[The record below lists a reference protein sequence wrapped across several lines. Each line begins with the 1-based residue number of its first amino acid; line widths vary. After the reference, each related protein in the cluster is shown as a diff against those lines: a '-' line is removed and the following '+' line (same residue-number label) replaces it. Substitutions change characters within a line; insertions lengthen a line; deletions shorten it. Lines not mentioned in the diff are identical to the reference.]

1 MSGNITLT
9 DTLSINNKKLSIDL
23 NGHTITAA
31 NNQRAFNISNDGTL
45 EIKDSVGKGII
56 QGNGTVTG
64 HGGAIYMEG
73 SGSAL
78 TISGGTI
85 QGFTAST
92 SGGGV
97 YMSDGTFNMTG
108 GAIENCT
115 APEGA
120 GVKMYPDSGNTCTFT
135 MSDSAEIK
143 NCSNDG
149 VSIAWSGTSKFI
161 MSGGTIDNNK
171 GYGLWTSARS
181 NTEILL
187 SGGTI
192 TNSERYDMVIHT
204 GVQLHVNNATVSGKI
219 QNRGTITGTE
229 NAEFTG
235 TVVNESVGKIVSGKF
250 ERIEDASATGVCN
263 EVEYEAYVKLIG
275 HRWPDESTLKA
286 IQDKAHG
293 NAQLKFLSY
302 VTPNDMENTLTIP
315 EGVTVTV
322 DLTGKQVAGENAEKK
337 IINHG
342 NLTLIDS
349 GTGSTLS
356 IPIENNGT
364 LNANG
369 GTVTGEVT
377 NKGTITTTGE
387 KATQFSGG
395 VTNESDGKIENGT
408 FSGEV
413 TNNGAIND
421 GTFSGKV
428 KNNGTIGNGN
438 FIGAVTNEKTGV
450 ISGGKFDESKLTNNG
465 GTLPPKP
472 GDNKPDDTNKD
483 NDKKEDTEPVAPVVK
498 RYDLTVKNAEVT
510 VKDAD
515 GKAVEF
521 TKAEDG
527 TLTAKVPENA
537 EVTVKYTAPTD
548 AIVFDLWSINSD
560 AKLDVNV
567 KENPLTFKMPAQAV
581 TIEAMTQDATIESE
595 GPGVLGTA
603 AMIGVAGAG
612 TAVLGYTGYMIGTEL
627 YLNTVLPAGAAIPQN
642 TTELAK
648 LLDSPADD
656 ISPLTGRELVARKV
670 KALSIMAGSYGE
682 KQRAEFNVVNDIPAM
697 RKLFAEWD
705 TPIVQNPFE
714 LGKQVMYPGAAI
726 ENDFGWAKLHPVVEG
741 YKNYHKMPYDRAS
754 WDLLSVVYLLHPEY
768 FTESEPGTV
777 AVDDKGFTNFT
788 PGPDGRHRWLT
799 ATPEQLTRLRDC
811 IVRTTT
817 RAPKH
822 TEL

>member
-1 MSGNITLT
+1 MGGTSSGTATPVSDLTGLTAAATKGGNVQLSGNITLT
-9 DTLSINNKKLSIDL
+9 DTLSINHKKLSIDL

-235 TVVNESVGKIVSGKF
+235 TVVNESAGKIESGKF
-250 ERIEDASATGVCN
+250 KRIEDASTAGVRN
-263 EVEYEAYVKLIG
+263 AVEYEAYVKLIG
-275 HRWPDESTLKA
+275 YSWPDESTLKA

-302 VTPNDMENTLTIP
+302 VTPNGIPPYGMDNTLTIP

-356 IPIENNGT
+356 IPIE
-364 LNANG
+364 
-369 GTVTGEVT
+369 
-377 NKGTITTTGE
+377 
-387 KATQFSGG
+387 
-395 VTNESDGKIENGT
+395 
-408 FSGEV
+408 
-413 TNNGAIND
+413 
-421 GTFSGKV
+421 
-428 KNNGTIGNGN
+428 NNGTIGNGN

-567 KENPLTFKMPAQAV
+567 KENPLTFKMPAHAV

-648 LLDSPADD
+648 LLWTEAGKPAPAAVMAEDATDEQKALTWAVESQLISADKPADA
-656 ISPLTGRELVARKV
+656 SVGRWEVIRGWNRV
-670 KALSIMAGSYGE
+670 KEM
-682 KQRAEFNVVNDIPAM
+682 K
-697 RKLFAEWD
+697 
-705 TPIVQNPFE
+705 
-714 LGKQVMYPGAAI
+714 
-726 ENDFGWAKLHPVVEG
+726 
-741 YKNYHKMPYDRAS
+741 
-754 WDLLSVVYLLHPEY
+754 
-768 FTESEPGTV
+768 
-777 AVDDKGFTNFT
+777 
-788 PGPDGRHRWLT
+788 
-799 ATPEQLTRLRDC
+799 
-811 IVRTTT
+811 
-817 RAPKH
+817 
-822 TEL
+822 

>member
-1 MSGNITLT
+1 MSGDITLT
-9 DTLSINNKKLSIDL
+9 GTLSINNKELSIDL

-31 NNQRAFNISNDGTL
+31 NNQRAFNISNGGTL

-421 GTFSGKV
+421 GTFSGEV
-428 KNNGTIGNGN
+428 TNNGAIENGTFSGNVTNNGTIGNGN
-438 FIGAVTNEKTGV
+438 FTGAVTNEQTGV

-472 GDNKPDDTNKD
+472 GDNKPGDNKPGDNKPDDTNKD
-483 NDKKEDTEPVAPVVK
+483 NDKKEDT
-498 RYDLTVKNAEVT
+498 YDLTVKNAEVT

-548 AIVFDLWSINSD
+548 AIVFDLWSIISD

-567 KENPLTFKMPAQAV
+567 KENPLTFKMPPQAV
-581 TIEAMTQDATIESE
+581 TIEVMTQDATIESE

-648 LLDSPADD
+648 LLWTEAGKPAPAAVMAEDATDEQKALTWAVESQLISADKPADA
-656 ISPLTGRELVARKV
+656 SVGRWEVIRGWNRV
-670 KALSIMAGSYGE
+670 KEM
-682 KQRAEFNVVNDIPAM
+682 K
-697 RKLFAEWD
+697 
-705 TPIVQNPFE
+705 
-714 LGKQVMYPGAAI
+714 
-726 ENDFGWAKLHPVVEG
+726 
-741 YKNYHKMPYDRAS
+741 
-754 WDLLSVVYLLHPEY
+754 
-768 FTESEPGTV
+768 
-777 AVDDKGFTNFT
+777 
-788 PGPDGRHRWLT
+788 
-799 ATPEQLTRLRDC
+799 
-811 IVRTTT
+811 
-817 RAPKH
+817 
-822 TEL
+822 

>member
-1 MSGNITLT
+1 MSGNIALT
-9 DTLSINNKKLSIDL
+9 DTLSINNKILSIDL

-31 NNQRAFNISNDGTL
+31 NNQRAFNINGGKL
-45 EIKDSVGKGII
+45 EIKDSVGNGII

-64 HGGAIYMEG
+64 SGGAIYMEG

-135 MSDSAEIK
+135 MSGSAEIK

-171 GYGLWTSARS
+171 GYGLWTSSRS

-192 TNSERYDMVIHT
+192 ANNEDYDMVIHRKVT
-204 GVQLHVNNATVSGKI
+204 LQVNSATVSGKI
-219 QNRGTITGTE
+219 RNFGTITGE
-229 NAEFTG
+229 GSAEFTG
-235 TVVNESVGKIVSGKF
+235 TVVNESAGEIKSGKF
-250 ERIEDASATGVCN
+250 KRIEDASPAGVRN
-263 EVEYEAYVKLIG
+263 EVEYEAYVKLIDYS
-275 HRWPDESTLKA
+275 WPDESTLRA

-302 VTPNDMENTLTIP
+302 VTPYGIPPYAMDNTLTIP

-337 IINHG
+337 IINYG

-349 GTGSTLS
+349 GTGGTLN
-356 IPIENNGT
+356 IPIENDGT

-395 VTNESDGKIENGT
+395 VTNESNGKIENGT

-438 FIGAVTNEKTGV
+438 FTGAVTNEQTGV

-527 TLTAKVPENA
+527 TLTAKVSENA

-627 YLNTVLPAGAAIPQN
+627 YLNNVLPAGAAIPQN

-648 LLDSPADD
+648 LLWTEAGKPAPAAVMAEDATDEQKALTWAVESQLISADKPADA
-656 ISPLTGRELVARKV
+656 SVGRWEVIRGWNRV
-670 KALSIMAGSYGE
+670 KEM
-682 KQRAEFNVVNDIPAM
+682 K
-697 RKLFAEWD
+697 
-705 TPIVQNPFE
+705 
-714 LGKQVMYPGAAI
+714 
-726 ENDFGWAKLHPVVEG
+726 
-741 YKNYHKMPYDRAS
+741 
-754 WDLLSVVYLLHPEY
+754 
-768 FTESEPGTV
+768 
-777 AVDDKGFTNFT
+777 
-788 PGPDGRHRWLT
+788 
-799 ATPEQLTRLRDC
+799 
-811 IVRTTT
+811 
-817 RAPKH
+817 
-822 TEL
+822 

>member
-1 MSGNITLT
+1 MKKRLISMALAVSMAVSIMPAPALATVGGGGTTPGDDAITLSDATGGTSSGTAISVSDLTGLTAAAANGGNVQLRGNITLT

-31 NNQRAFNISNDGTL
+31 NNQRAFNINGGTL
-45 EIKDSVGKGII
+45 EIKDSVGNGII

-64 HGGAIYMEG
+64 SGGAIHMEG

-149 VSIAWSGTSKFI
+149 VSIAWSGTSRFI

-171 GYGLWTSARS
+171 GYGLWTSSGS

-187 SGGTI
+187 NGGTI
-192 TNSERYDMVIHT
+192 TNSERYDMVIHK
-204 GVQLHVNNATVSGKI
+204 GVQLHVDNATVSGKI
-219 QNRGTITGTE
+219 QNRGTITGTG

-235 TVVNESVGKIVSGKF
+235 TVVNESNGRIESGKF
-250 ERIEDASATGVCN
+250 KRIEDASAVGVCN
-263 EVEYEAYVKLIG
+263 AVEYEAYVKLIG
-275 HRWPDESTLKA
+275 YSWPDESTLKA

-302 VTPNDMENTLTIP
+302 VTPNGIPPYGMENTLTIP

-322 DLTGKQVAGENAEKK
+322 DLTGKQVAGVNTEKK

-349 GTGSTLS
+349 GTGGTLN

-428 KNNGTIGNGN
+428 TNNGTIGNGN
-438 FIGAVTNEKTGV
+438 FTGAVTNEQTGV

-483 NDKKEDTEPVAPVVK
+483 NDKKEDT
-498 RYDLTVKNAEVT
+498 YDLTVKNAEVT
-510 VKDAD
+510 VKNAD

-567 KENPLTFKMPAQAV
+567 KENPLTFTMPDKAV

-603 AMIGVAGAG
+603 AMIGVAGVG

-648 LLDSPADD
+648 LLWTEAGKPAPAAVMAEDATDEQKALTWAVESQLISADKPADA
-656 ISPLTGRELVARKV
+656 SVGRWEVIRGWNRV
-670 KALSIMAGSYGE
+670 KEM
-682 KQRAEFNVVNDIPAM
+682 K
-697 RKLFAEWD
+697 
-705 TPIVQNPFE
+705 
-714 LGKQVMYPGAAI
+714 
-726 ENDFGWAKLHPVVEG
+726 
-741 YKNYHKMPYDRAS
+741 
-754 WDLLSVVYLLHPEY
+754 
-768 FTESEPGTV
+768 
-777 AVDDKGFTNFT
+777 
-788 PGPDGRHRWLT
+788 
-799 ATPEQLTRLRDC
+799 
-811 IVRTTT
+811 
-817 RAPKH
+817 
-822 TEL
+822 

>member
-1 MSGNITLT
+1 MRGDITLT
-9 DTLSINNKKLSIDL
+9 GTLSINSKNLSIDL
-23 NGHTITAA
+23 DGHTITAA
-31 NNQRAFNISNDGTL
+31 NNQRAFNISNGGTL

-64 HGGAIYMEG
+64 RGGAIYMEG

-85 QGFTAST
+85 QGFTVSAHGGGVYMRDGIFNMTGGAIENCTAST

-97 YMSDGTFNMTG
+97 YMNDGTFNMTG
-108 GAIENCT
+108 GTIENCT

-149 VSIAWSGTSKFI
+149 VSIAWSGTSRFT

-171 GYGLWTSARS
+171 GYGLWTSSGS
-181 NTEILL
+181 NTEITL

-192 TNSERYDMVIHT
+192 TNSEDYDMVIHRKVT
-204 GVQLHVNNATVSGKI
+204 LQVNSATVSGKI
-219 QNRGTITGTE
+219 RNYGTITGE
-229 NAEFTG
+229 GSAEFTG
-235 TVVNESVGKIVSGKF
+235 TVVNESKGTIKSGKF
-250 ERIEDASATGVCN
+250 KRIEDASPAGVCN

-275 HRWPDESTLKA
+275 HSWPDESTLRA

-315 EGVTVTV
+315 EDVTVTV
-322 DLTGKQVAGENAEKK
+322 DLTGKQVAGEDAEKK

-421 GTFSGKV
+421 GTFSGNV
-428 KNNGTIGNGN
+428 TNNGTIGNGN
-438 FIGAVTNEKTGV
+438 FTGAVTNEQTGV

-483 NDKKEDTEPVAPVVK
+483 NDKKEDT
-498 RYDLTVKNAEVT
+498 YDLTVKNAEVT

-527 TLTAKVPENA
+527 TLTAKVPKNA

-567 KENPLTFKMPAQAV
+567 KENPLTFTMPDKAV
-581 TIEAMTQDATIESE
+581 TIEAMTRDATIEDD
-595 GPGVLGTA
+595 GPDILGTA
-603 AMIGVAGAG
+603 AMIGVGVAG

-648 LLDSPADD
+648 LLWTEAGKPAPAAVMAEDATDEQKALTWAVESQLISADKPADA
-656 ISPLTGRELVARKV
+656 SVGRWEVIRGWNRV
-670 KALSIMAGSYGE
+670 KEM
-682 KQRAEFNVVNDIPAM
+682 K
-697 RKLFAEWD
+697 
-705 TPIVQNPFE
+705 
-714 LGKQVMYPGAAI
+714 
-726 ENDFGWAKLHPVVEG
+726 
-741 YKNYHKMPYDRAS
+741 
-754 WDLLSVVYLLHPEY
+754 
-768 FTESEPGTV
+768 
-777 AVDDKGFTNFT
+777 
-788 PGPDGRHRWLT
+788 
-799 ATPEQLTRLRDC
+799 
-811 IVRTTT
+811 
-817 RAPKH
+817 
-822 TEL
+822 

>member
-31 NNQRAFNISNDGTL
+31 NNQRAFNINGGTL
-45 EIKDSVGKGII
+45 EIKDSVGNGII

-97 YMSDGTFNMTG
+97 YMSGGTFNMTG

-115 APEGA
+115 ASEGA

-171 GYGLWTSARS
+171 GYGLWTSAYS

-192 TNSERYDMVIHT
+192 TNSERYDMVILQ

-219 QNRGTITGTE
+219 QNRGTIIGTG

-235 TVVNESVGKIVSGKF
+235 TVVNERVGEIKSGKF
-250 ERIEDASATGVCN
+250 KRIEDASPAGVRN

-275 HRWPDESTLKA
+275 YSWPDESTLKA

-302 VTPNDMENTLTIP
+302 VTPNGIPNGMENTLTIP

-337 IINHG
+337 IINYG

-349 GTGSTLS
+349 GTGGTLN

-428 KNNGTIGNGN
+428 TNNGTIGNGN
-438 FIGAVTNEKTGV
+438 FTGAVTNEKTGV

-472 GDNKPDDTNKD
+472 GDNKPGDNKPDDTNKD
-483 NDKKEDTEPVAPVVK
+483 NDKKEDT
-498 RYDLTVKNAEVT
+498 YDLTVKNAEVT

-648 LLDSPADD
+648 LLWTEAGKPAPAAVMAEDATDEQKALTWAVESQLISADKPADA
-656 ISPLTGRELVARKV
+656 SVGRWEVIRGWNRV
-670 KALSIMAGSYGE
+670 KEM
-682 KQRAEFNVVNDIPAM
+682 K
-697 RKLFAEWD
+697 
-705 TPIVQNPFE
+705 
-714 LGKQVMYPGAAI
+714 
-726 ENDFGWAKLHPVVEG
+726 
-741 YKNYHKMPYDRAS
+741 
-754 WDLLSVVYLLHPEY
+754 
-768 FTESEPGTV
+768 
-777 AVDDKGFTNFT
+777 
-788 PGPDGRHRWLT
+788 
-799 ATPEQLTRLRDC
+799 
-811 IVRTTT
+811 
-817 RAPKH
+817 
-822 TEL
+822 

>member
-1 MSGNITLT
+1 MNGDITLT

-31 NNQRAFNISNDGTL
+31 SNQRAFNISNGGTL
-45 EIKDSVGKGII
+45 EIKDSVGNGII

-64 HGGAIYMEG
+64 SGGAIYMEG

-85 QGFTAST
+85 QGFTVSAHGGGVYMSGGT
-92 SGGGV
+92 FTMTGGKIYNCSSSGTNLSGGGV
-97 YMSDGTFNMTG
+97 YMAEGTFDMSG
-108 GAIENCT
+108 GSIENCT
-115 APEGA
+115 AHEGA
-120 GVKMYPDSGNTCTFT
+120 GVEMYPDSGNTCTFT
-135 MSDSAEIK
+135 MSGSAEIK
-143 NCSNDG
+143 NCSNNG

-171 GYGLWTSARS
+171 GYGLWTSAGS
-181 NTEILL
+181 NTEITL

-192 TNSERYDMVIHT
+192 TNSESYDMVIHK
-204 GVQLHVNNATVSGKI
+204 GVQLRVNDATVSGKI
-219 QNRGTITGTE
+219 QNRGTIIGTG

-235 TVVNESVGKIVSGKF
+235 TVVNESAGKIESGKF
-250 ERIEDASATGVCN
+250 KRIEDASPAGVCN

-275 HRWPDESTLKA
+275 YSWPDESTLKA

-302 VTPNDMENTLTIP
+302 VTPNGIPPYGMDNTLTIP

-337 IINHG
+337 IINYG

-349 GTGSTLS
+349 GTGGTLN

-395 VTNESDGKIENGT
+395 VTNESNGKIENGT

-438 FIGAVTNEKTGV
+438 FTGAVTNEQTGV

-472 GDNKPDDTNKD
+472 GDNKPGDNKPGDNKPGDNKPDDTNKD
-483 NDKKEDTEPVAPVVK
+483 NDKKEDT
-498 RYDLTVKNAEVT
+498 YDLTVKNAEVT

-648 LLDSPADD
+648 LLWTEAGKPAPAAVMAEDATDEQKALTWAVESQLISADKPADA
-656 ISPLTGRELVARKV
+656 SVGRWEVIRGWNRV
-670 KALSIMAGSYGE
+670 KEM
-682 KQRAEFNVVNDIPAM
+682 K
-697 RKLFAEWD
+697 
-705 TPIVQNPFE
+705 
-714 LGKQVMYPGAAI
+714 
-726 ENDFGWAKLHPVVEG
+726 
-741 YKNYHKMPYDRAS
+741 
-754 WDLLSVVYLLHPEY
+754 
-768 FTESEPGTV
+768 
-777 AVDDKGFTNFT
+777 
-788 PGPDGRHRWLT
+788 
-799 ATPEQLTRLRDC
+799 
-811 IVRTTT
+811 
-817 RAPKH
+817 
-822 TEL
+822 

>member
-31 NNQRAFNISNDGTL
+31 NNQRAFNISNGGTL

-413 TNNGAIND
+413 TNNGAIEN
-421 GTFSGKV
+421 GTFSGNV
-428 KNNGTIGNGN
+428 TNNGTIGYGN
-438 FIGAVTNEKTGV
+438 FTGAVTNEQTGV

-483 NDKKEDTEPVAPVVK
+483 NDKKEDT
-498 RYDLTVKNAEVT
+498 YDLTVKNAEVT

-548 AIVFDLWSINSD
+548 AIVFDLWSIISD

-567 KENPLTFKMPAQAV
+567 KENPLTFKMPPQAV
-581 TIEAMTQDATIESE
+581 TIEVMTQDATIESE

-648 LLDSPADD
+648 LLWTEAGKPAPAAVMAEDATDEQKALTWAVESQLISADKPADA
-656 ISPLTGRELVARKV
+656 SVGRWEVIRGWNRV
-670 KALSIMAGSYGE
+670 KEM
-682 KQRAEFNVVNDIPAM
+682 K
-697 RKLFAEWD
+697 
-705 TPIVQNPFE
+705 
-714 LGKQVMYPGAAI
+714 
-726 ENDFGWAKLHPVVEG
+726 
-741 YKNYHKMPYDRAS
+741 
-754 WDLLSVVYLLHPEY
+754 
-768 FTESEPGTV
+768 
-777 AVDDKGFTNFT
+777 
-788 PGPDGRHRWLT
+788 
-799 ATPEQLTRLRDC
+799 
-811 IVRTTT
+811 
-817 RAPKH
+817 
-822 TEL
+822 

>member
-9 DTLSINNKKLSIDL
+9 GTLSINNKKLSIDL

-31 NNQRAFNISNDGTL
+31 NNQRAFNISNGGTL

-64 HGGAIYMEG
+64 RGGAIYMEG

-78 TISGGTI
+78 TISGGTV
-85 QGFTAST
+85 QGFTVSAH
-92 SGGGV
+92 GGGV
-97 YMSDGTFNMTG
+97 YMRDGIFNMTG

-171 GYGLWTSARS
+171 GYGLWTSAGS
-181 NTEILL
+181 NTEITL

-192 TNSERYDMVIHT
+192 TNSESYDMVIHRKVT
-204 GVQLHVNNATVSGKI
+204 LQVNSATVSGKI
-219 QNRGTITGTE
+219 RNFGTITGE
-229 NAEFTG
+229 GSAEFTG
-235 TVVNESVGKIVSGKF
+235 TVVNESAGKIESGKF
-250 ERIEDASATGVCN
+250 KRIEDASTAGVGN
-263 EVEYEAYVKLIG
+263 AVEYEAYVKLIG
-275 HRWPDESTLKA
+275 HSWPDKSTLRA

-293 NAQLKFLSY
+293 NAQLKFSSQ
-302 VTPNDMENTLTIP
+302 VTPDDMENTLTIP
-315 EGVTVTV
+315 EDVTVTV

-349 GTGSTLS
+349 GTGSTLN

-408 FSGEV
+408 FSGNV
-413 TNNGAIND
+413 T
-421 GTFSGKV
+421 
-428 KNNGTIGNGN
+428 NNGTIGNGN
-438 FIGAVTNEKTGV
+438 FTGAVINEKTGV

-465 GTLPPKP
+465 GTLPQKP

-483 NDKKEDTEPVAPVVK
+483 NDKKEDT
-498 RYDLTVKNAEVT
+498 YDLTVKNAEVT

-648 LLDSPADD
+648 LLWTEAGKPAPAAVMAEDATDEQKALTWAVESQLISADKPADA
-656 ISPLTGRELVARKV
+656 SVGRWEVIRGWNRV
-670 KALSIMAGSYGE
+670 KEM
-682 KQRAEFNVVNDIPAM
+682 K
-697 RKLFAEWD
+697 
-705 TPIVQNPFE
+705 
-714 LGKQVMYPGAAI
+714 
-726 ENDFGWAKLHPVVEG
+726 
-741 YKNYHKMPYDRAS
+741 
-754 WDLLSVVYLLHPEY
+754 
-768 FTESEPGTV
+768 
-777 AVDDKGFTNFT
+777 
-788 PGPDGRHRWLT
+788 
-799 ATPEQLTRLRDC
+799 
-811 IVRTTT
+811 
-817 RAPKH
+817 
-822 TEL
+822 

>member
-1 MSGNITLT
+1 M
-9 DTLSINNKKLSIDL
+9 
-23 NGHTITAA
+23 
-31 NNQRAFNISNDGTL
+31 
-45 EIKDSVGKGII
+45 IK
-56 QGNGTVTG
+56 
-64 HGGAIYMEG
+64 
-73 SGSAL
+73 
-78 TISGGTI
+78 
-85 QGFTAST
+85 
-92 SGGGV
+92 
-97 YMSDGTFNMTG
+97 
-108 GAIENCT
+108 
-115 APEGA
+115 
-120 GVKMYPDSGNTCTFT
+120 
-135 MSDSAEIK
+135 
-143 NCSNDG
+143 
-149 VSIAWSGTSKFI
+149 
-161 MSGGTIDNNK
+161 
-171 GYGLWTSARS
+171 
-181 NTEILL
+181 
-187 SGGTI
+187 
-192 TNSERYDMVIHT
+192 
-204 GVQLHVNNATVSGKI
+204 
-219 QNRGTITGTE
+219 
-229 NAEFTG
+229 
-235 TVVNESVGKIVSGKF
+235 SGKF
-250 ERIEDASATGVCN
+250 KRIEDASTAGVCN

-275 HRWPDESTLKA
+275 YSWPDESTLKA

-302 VTPNDMENTLTIP
+302 VTPYGIPPYAMDNTLTIP

-337 IINHG
+337 IINYG

-349 GTGSTLS
+349 GTGGTLN
-356 IPIENNGT
+356 IPIENDGT

-428 KNNGTIGNGN
+428 TTNGTIGNGN
-438 FIGAVTNEKTGV
+438 FTGAVTNEKAGV

-537 EVTVKYTAPTD
+537 EVTVKYTAPSD
-548 AIVFDLWSINSD
+548 AFVFDLWSFISD

-567 KENPLTFKMPAQAV
+567 KENPLTFKMPPQAV
-581 TIEAMTQDATIESE
+581 TIEVMTQDATIESE

-642 TTELAK
+642 TTELAN
-648 LLDSPADD
+648 LLWTEAGKPAPAAVMAEDATDEQKALTWAVESQLISADKPADA
-656 ISPLTGRELVARKV
+656 SVGRWEVIRGWNRV
-670 KALSIMAGSYGE
+670 KEM
-682 KQRAEFNVVNDIPAM
+682 K
-697 RKLFAEWD
+697 
-705 TPIVQNPFE
+705 
-714 LGKQVMYPGAAI
+714 
-726 ENDFGWAKLHPVVEG
+726 
-741 YKNYHKMPYDRAS
+741 
-754 WDLLSVVYLLHPEY
+754 
-768 FTESEPGTV
+768 
-777 AVDDKGFTNFT
+777 
-788 PGPDGRHRWLT
+788 
-799 ATPEQLTRLRDC
+799 
-811 IVRTTT
+811 
-817 RAPKH
+817 
-822 TEL
+822 

>member
-1 MSGNITLT
+1 MSDDITLT
-9 DTLSINNKKLSIDL
+9 GTLSINNKKLSIDL

-45 EIKDSVGKGII
+45 EIKDSVGNGII

-115 APEGA
+115 ASEGA
-120 GVKMYPDSGNTCTFT
+120 GVKMYPGSGNTCTFT
-135 MSDSAEIK
+135 MSGSAEIK

-171 GYGLWTSARS
+171 GYGLWTSAGS

-204 GVQLHVNNATVSGKI
+204 GVQLHVNDATVSGKI
-219 QNRGTITGTE
+219 QNRGTITGT
-229 NAEFTG
+229 
-235 TVVNESVGKIVSGKF
+235 VVNESAGKIESGKF
-250 ERIEDASATGVCN
+250 KRIEDASTAGVRN
-263 EVEYEAYVKLIG
+263 AVEYEAYVKLIG
-275 HRWPDESTLKA
+275 HSWPNESTLRA

-302 VTPNDMENTLTIP
+302 VTPDDMENTLTIP
-315 EGVTVTV
+315 EDVTVTV

-349 GTGSTLS
+349 GTGSTLN

-421 GTFSGKV
+421 GTFSGEVTNNGAIENGTFSGKV
-428 KNNGTIGNGN
+428 TNNGTIGNGN
-438 FIGAVTNEKTGV
+438 FTGAVTNEQTGV

-472 GDNKPDDTNKD
+472 GDNKPGDNKPDDTNKD
-483 NDKKEDTEPVAPVVK
+483 NDKKEDT
-498 RYDLTVKNAEVT
+498 YDLTVKNAEVT

-648 LLDSPADD
+648 LLWTEAGKPAPAAVMAEDATDEQKALTWAVESQLISADKPADA
-656 ISPLTGRELVARKV
+656 SVGRWEVIRGWNRV
-670 KALSIMAGSYGE
+670 KEM
-682 KQRAEFNVVNDIPAM
+682 K
-697 RKLFAEWD
+697 
-705 TPIVQNPFE
+705 
-714 LGKQVMYPGAAI
+714 
-726 ENDFGWAKLHPVVEG
+726 
-741 YKNYHKMPYDRAS
+741 
-754 WDLLSVVYLLHPEY
+754 
-768 FTESEPGTV
+768 
-777 AVDDKGFTNFT
+777 
-788 PGPDGRHRWLT
+788 
-799 ATPEQLTRLRDC
+799 
-811 IVRTTT
+811 
-817 RAPKH
+817 
-822 TEL
+822 

>member
-9 DTLSINNKKLSIDL
+9 DTLSINHKKLSIDL

-97 YMSDGTFNMTG
+97 YMSGGTFNMTG

-115 APEGA
+115 ASEGA

-171 GYGLWTSARS
+171 GYGLWTSAYS

-192 TNSERYDMVIHT
+192 TNSERYDMVILQ

-219 QNRGTITGTE
+219 RNLGTITGE
-229 NAEFTG
+229 GSAEFTG
-235 TVVNESVGKIVSGKF
+235 TVVNESKGTIKSGKF
-250 ERIEDASATGVCN
+250 ERIEDASAAGVCN
-263 EVEYEAYVKLIG
+263 AVEYEAYVKLIG

-293 NAQLKFLSY
+293 NAQLKFSSQ
-302 VTPNDMENTLTIP
+302 VTPDDMENTLTIP
-315 EGVTVTV
+315 EDVTVTV

-349 GTGSTLS
+349 GTGSTLN

-421 GTFSGKV
+421 GTFSGNV
-428 KNNGTIGNGN
+428 TNNGTIGNGN
-438 FIGAVTNEKTGV
+438 FTGDVTNEQTGV

-472 GDNKPDDTNKD
+472 GDNKPGDNKPDDTNKD
-483 NDKKEDTEPVAPVVK
+483 NDKKEDT
-498 RYDLTVKNAEVT
+498 YDLTVKNAEVT

-648 LLDSPADD
+648 LLWTEAGKPAPAAVMAEDATDEQKALTWAVESQLISVDKPADA
-656 ISPLTGRELVARKV
+656 SVGRWEVIRGWNRV
-670 KALSIMAGSYGE
+670 KEM
-682 KQRAEFNVVNDIPAM
+682 K
-697 RKLFAEWD
+697 
-705 TPIVQNPFE
+705 
-714 LGKQVMYPGAAI
+714 
-726 ENDFGWAKLHPVVEG
+726 
-741 YKNYHKMPYDRAS
+741 
-754 WDLLSVVYLLHPEY
+754 
-768 FTESEPGTV
+768 
-777 AVDDKGFTNFT
+777 
-788 PGPDGRHRWLT
+788 
-799 ATPEQLTRLRDC
+799 
-811 IVRTTT
+811 
-817 RAPKH
+817 
-822 TEL
+822 

>member
-1 MSGNITLT
+1 MKKRLISMALAVSMAVSIMPAPALATVGGGGTTLGDDAITLSDAT
-9 DTLSINNKKLSIDL
+9 GGTSSGTATSVSDLTGLRDAARDGGNVQLSGDIALTGTLSINNKKLSIDL

-31 NNQRAFNISNDGTL
+31 NNQRAFNISNGGTL

-171 GYGLWTSARS
+171 GYGLWTSSGS
-181 NTEILL
+181 NTEITL

-192 TNSERYDMVIHT
+192 TNSESYDMVIHK
-204 GVQLHVNNATVSGKI
+204 GVQLRVNDATVSGKI

-413 TNNGAIND
+413 TNNGAIEN
-421 GTFSGKV
+421 GTFSGNV
-428 KNNGTIGNGN
+428 TNNGTIGNGN
-438 FIGAVTNEKTGV
+438 FTGAVINEKTGV

-483 NDKKEDTEPVAPVVK
+483 NDEKEDT
-498 RYDLTVKNAEVT
+498 YDLTVKNAEVT

-648 LLDSPADD
+648 LLWTEAGKPAPAAVMAEDATDEQKALTWAVESQLISADKPADA
-656 ISPLTGRELVARKV
+656 SVGRWEVIRGWNRV
-670 KALSIMAGSYGE
+670 KEM
-682 KQRAEFNVVNDIPAM
+682 K
-697 RKLFAEWD
+697 
-705 TPIVQNPFE
+705 
-714 LGKQVMYPGAAI
+714 
-726 ENDFGWAKLHPVVEG
+726 
-741 YKNYHKMPYDRAS
+741 
-754 WDLLSVVYLLHPEY
+754 
-768 FTESEPGTV
+768 
-777 AVDDKGFTNFT
+777 
-788 PGPDGRHRWLT
+788 
-799 ATPEQLTRLRDC
+799 
-811 IVRTTT
+811 
-817 RAPKH
+817 
-822 TEL
+822 

>member
-31 NNQRAFNISNDGTL
+31 NNQRAFNISNGGTL
-45 EIKDSVGKGII
+45 EIKDSVGNGII

-64 HGGAIYMEG
+64 SGGAIYMEG
-73 SGSAL
+73 SGRAL

-149 VSIAWSGTSKFI
+149 VSIAWSGTSKFT

-235 TVVNESVGKIVSGKF
+235 TVVNESAGKIESGKF
-250 ERIEDASATGVCN
+250 KRIEDASTAGVCN
-263 EVEYEAYVKLIG
+263 AVEYEAYVKLIG
-275 HRWPDESTLKA
+275 HRWPDESTLRA

-293 NAQLKFLSY
+293 NAQLKFQSY
-302 VTPNDMENTLTIP
+302 VTPDDMENTLTIP
-315 EGVTVTV
+315 EDVTVTV
-322 DLTGKQVAGENAEKK
+322 DLTGKQVAGVNAEKK
-337 IINHG
+337 IINYG

-349 GTGSTLS
+349 GTGSTLN
-356 IPIENNGT
+356 IPIENYGT

-421 GTFSGKV
+421 GTFSGEVTNNGAINDGTFSGKV

-450 ISGGKFDESKLTNNG
+450 ISGGKFDESQLTNNG

-648 LLDSPADD
+648 LLWTEAGKPAPAAVMAEDATDEQKALTWAVESQLISADKPADA
-656 ISPLTGRELVARKV
+656 SVGRWEVIRGWNRV
-670 KALSIMAGSYGE
+670 KEM
-682 KQRAEFNVVNDIPAM
+682 K
-697 RKLFAEWD
+697 
-705 TPIVQNPFE
+705 
-714 LGKQVMYPGAAI
+714 
-726 ENDFGWAKLHPVVEG
+726 
-741 YKNYHKMPYDRAS
+741 
-754 WDLLSVVYLLHPEY
+754 
-768 FTESEPGTV
+768 
-777 AVDDKGFTNFT
+777 
-788 PGPDGRHRWLT
+788 
-799 ATPEQLTRLRDC
+799 
-811 IVRTTT
+811 
-817 RAPKH
+817 
-822 TEL
+822 

>member
-1 MSGNITLT
+1 MSGDIALT
-9 DTLSINNKKLSIDL
+9 GTLSINNKKLSIDL

-31 NNQRAFNISNDGTL
+31 NNQRAFNISNGGTL

-135 MSDSAEIK
+135 MRDSAEIK

-171 GYGLWTSARS
+171 GYGLWTSSGS
-181 NTEILL
+181 NTEITL

-192 TNSERYDMVIHT
+192 TNSESYDMVIHK
-204 GVQLHVNNATVSGKI
+204 GVQLRVNDATVSGKI

-263 EVEYEAYVKLIG
+263 AVEYEAYVKLIG

-413 TNNGAIND
+413 TNNGAIEN
-421 GTFSGKV
+421 GTFSGNV
-428 KNNGTIGNGN
+428 TNNGTIGNGN
-438 FIGAVTNEKTGV
+438 FTGAVINEKTGV

-472 GDNKPDDTNKD
+472 GDNKPGDNKPDDTNKD
-483 NDKKEDTEPVAPVVK
+483 KKEDT
-498 RYDLTVKNAEVT
+498 YDLTVKNAEVT

-648 LLDSPADD
+648 LLWTEAGKPAPAAVMAEDATDEQKALTWAVESQLISADKPADA
-656 ISPLTGRELVARKV
+656 SVGRWEVIRGWNRV
-670 KALSIMAGSYGE
+670 KEM
-682 KQRAEFNVVNDIPAM
+682 K
-697 RKLFAEWD
+697 
-705 TPIVQNPFE
+705 
-714 LGKQVMYPGAAI
+714 
-726 ENDFGWAKLHPVVEG
+726 
-741 YKNYHKMPYDRAS
+741 
-754 WDLLSVVYLLHPEY
+754 
-768 FTESEPGTV
+768 
-777 AVDDKGFTNFT
+777 
-788 PGPDGRHRWLT
+788 
-799 ATPEQLTRLRDC
+799 
-811 IVRTTT
+811 
-817 RAPKH
+817 
-822 TEL
+822 

>member
-364 LNANG
+364 
-369 GTVTGEVT
+369 
-377 NKGTITTTGE
+377 
-387 KATQFSGG
+387 
-395 VTNESDGKIENGT
+395 
-408 FSGEV
+408 
-413 TNNGAIND
+413 
-421 GTFSGKV
+421 
-428 KNNGTIGNGN
+428 IGNGN

-648 LLDSPADD
+648 LLWTEAGKPAPAAVMAEDATDEQKALTWAVESQLISADKPADA
-656 ISPLTGRELVARKV
+656 SVGRWEVIRGWNRV
-670 KALSIMAGSYGE
+670 KEM
-682 KQRAEFNVVNDIPAM
+682 K
-697 RKLFAEWD
+697 
-705 TPIVQNPFE
+705 
-714 LGKQVMYPGAAI
+714 
-726 ENDFGWAKLHPVVEG
+726 
-741 YKNYHKMPYDRAS
+741 
-754 WDLLSVVYLLHPEY
+754 
-768 FTESEPGTV
+768 
-777 AVDDKGFTNFT
+777 
-788 PGPDGRHRWLT
+788 
-799 ATPEQLTRLRDC
+799 
-811 IVRTTT
+811 
-817 RAPKH
+817 
-822 TEL
+822 

>member
-1 MSGNITLT
+1 MKKRLISMALAVSMAVSIMPAPALATVGGGGTTLGDDAITLSDATGGTSSGTATPVSDWTGLTDAVRKGGNVQLSGNIALT
-9 DTLSINNKKLSIDL
+9 DTLSINNKILSIDL

-31 NNQRAFNISNDGTL
+31 NNQRAFNINGGKL
-45 EIKDSVGKGII
+45 EIKDSVGNGII

-64 HGGAIYMEG
+64 SGGAIYMEG

-135 MSDSAEIK
+135 MSGSAEIK

-149 VSIAWSGTSKFI
+149 VSIAWSGTSKFT

-171 GYGLWTSARS
+171 GYGLWTSSRS

-192 TNSERYDMVIHT
+192 ANNEDYDMVIHRKVT
-204 GVQLHVNNATVSGKI
+204 LQVNSATVSGKI
-219 QNRGTITGTE
+219 RNFGTITGE
-229 NAEFTG
+229 GSAEFTG
-235 TVVNESVGKIVSGKF
+235 TVVNESAGEIKSGKF
-250 ERIEDASATGVCN
+250 KRIEDASPAGVRN
-263 EVEYEAYVKLIG
+263 EVEYEAYVKLIDYS
-275 HRWPDESTLKA
+275 WPDESTLRA

-302 VTPNDMENTLTIP
+302 VAPNAMTNTLTIP

-337 IINHG
+337 IINYG

-349 GTGSTLS
+349 GTGGTLN
-356 IPIENNGT
+356 IPIENDGT

-395 VTNESDGKIENGT
+395 VTNESNGKIENGT

-438 FIGAVTNEKTGV
+438 FTGAVTNEQTGV

-527 TLTAKVPENA
+527 TLTAKVSENA

-648 LLDSPADD
+648 LLWTEAGKPAPAAVMAEDATDEQKALTWAVESQLISADKPADA
-656 ISPLTGRELVARKV
+656 SVGRWEVIRGWNRV
-670 KALSIMAGSYGE
+670 KEM
-682 KQRAEFNVVNDIPAM
+682 K
-697 RKLFAEWD
+697 
-705 TPIVQNPFE
+705 
-714 LGKQVMYPGAAI
+714 
-726 ENDFGWAKLHPVVEG
+726 
-741 YKNYHKMPYDRAS
+741 
-754 WDLLSVVYLLHPEY
+754 
-768 FTESEPGTV
+768 
-777 AVDDKGFTNFT
+777 
-788 PGPDGRHRWLT
+788 
-799 ATPEQLTRLRDC
+799 
-811 IVRTTT
+811 
-817 RAPKH
+817 
-822 TEL
+822 

>member
-1 MSGNITLT
+1 MSGDITLT
-9 DTLSINNKKLSIDL
+9 DTLSINHKKLSIDL
-23 NGHTITAA
+23 SGHTITAA
-31 NNQRAFNISNDGTL
+31 NNQRAFNINGGTL

-64 HGGAIYMEG
+64 SGGAIYMEG

-149 VSIAWSGTSKFI
+149 VSIAWSGTSKFT

-235 TVVNESVGKIVSGKF
+235 TVVNESAGKIESGKF
-250 ERIEDASATGVCN
+250 KRIEDASTAGVCN
-263 EVEYEAYVKLIG
+263 AVEYEAYVKLIG
-275 HRWPDESTLKA
+275 HSWPDESTLRA

-302 VTPNDMENTLTIP
+302 VTPDDMENTLTIP

-349 GTGSTLS
+349 GTGGTLN

-413 TNNGAIND
+413 TNNGAIDD

-438 FIGAVTNEKTGV
+438 FTGDVTNEKTGV
-450 ISGGKFDESKLTNNG
+450 ISGGKFDENKLTNNG
-465 GTLPPKP
+465 GTLPPKPGDNKP

-483 NDKKEDTEPVAPVVK
+483 NDKKEDT
-498 RYDLTVKNAEVT
+498 YDLTVKNAEVT

-648 LLDSPADD
+648 LLWTEAGKPAPAAVMAEDATDEQKALTWAVESQLISADKPADA
-656 ISPLTGRELVARKV
+656 SVGRWEVIRGWNRV
-670 KALSIMAGSYGE
+670 KEM
-682 KQRAEFNVVNDIPAM
+682 K
-697 RKLFAEWD
+697 
-705 TPIVQNPFE
+705 
-714 LGKQVMYPGAAI
+714 
-726 ENDFGWAKLHPVVEG
+726 
-741 YKNYHKMPYDRAS
+741 
-754 WDLLSVVYLLHPEY
+754 
-768 FTESEPGTV
+768 
-777 AVDDKGFTNFT
+777 
-788 PGPDGRHRWLT
+788 
-799 ATPEQLTRLRDC
+799 
-811 IVRTTT
+811 
-817 RAPKH
+817 
-822 TEL
+822 

>member
-31 NNQRAFNISNDGTL
+31 NNQRAFNINGGTL
-45 EIKDSVGKGII
+45 EIKDSVGNGII

-97 YMSDGTFNMTG
+97 YMSGGTFNMTG

-115 APEGA
+115 ASEGA

-171 GYGLWTSARS
+171 GYGLWTSAYS

-192 TNSERYDMVIHT
+192 TNSERYDMVILQ

-219 QNRGTITGTE
+219 RNLGTITGE
-229 NAEFTG
+229 GSAEFTG
-235 TVVNESVGKIVSGKF
+235 TVVNESKGTIKSGKF
-250 ERIEDASATGVCN
+250 ERIEDASAAGVCN
-263 EVEYEAYVKLIG
+263 AVEYEAYVKLIG

-293 NAQLKFLSY
+293 NAQLKFSSQ
-302 VTPNDMENTLTIP
+302 VTPDDMENTLTIP
-315 EGVTVTV
+315 EDVTVTV

-349 GTGSTLS
+349 GTGSTLN

-421 GTFSGKV
+421 GTFSGNV
-428 KNNGTIGNGN
+428 TNNGTIGNGN
-438 FIGAVTNEKTGV
+438 FTGDVTNEQTGV

-472 GDNKPDDTNKD
+472 GDNKPGDNKPGDNKPDDTNKD
-483 NDKKEDTEPVAPVVK
+483 NDKKEDT
-498 RYDLTVKNAEVT
+498 YDLTVKNAEVT

-648 LLDSPADD
+648 LLWTEAGKPAPAAVMAEDATDEQKALTWAVESQLISADKPADA
-656 ISPLTGRELVARKV
+656 SVGRWEVIRGWNRV
-670 KALSIMAGSYGE
+670 KEM
-682 KQRAEFNVVNDIPAM
+682 K
-697 RKLFAEWD
+697 
-705 TPIVQNPFE
+705 
-714 LGKQVMYPGAAI
+714 
-726 ENDFGWAKLHPVVEG
+726 
-741 YKNYHKMPYDRAS
+741 
-754 WDLLSVVYLLHPEY
+754 
-768 FTESEPGTV
+768 
-777 AVDDKGFTNFT
+777 
-788 PGPDGRHRWLT
+788 
-799 ATPEQLTRLRDC
+799 
-811 IVRTTT
+811 
-817 RAPKH
+817 
-822 TEL
+822 

>member
-1 MSGNITLT
+1 MKKRLISMALAVSMAVSIMPAPALATVGGGGTTLGDDAITLSDATGGTSSGTATPVSDLTGLTAAATNGGNVQLSGNITLT
-9 DTLSINNKKLSIDL
+9 GTLSINNKKLSIDL

-31 NNQRAFNISNDGTL
+31 NNQRAFNISNGGTL
-45 EIKDSVGKGII
+45 EIKDSVGNGII

-64 HGGAIYMEG
+64 SGGAIYMEG

-97 YMSDGTFNMTG
+97 YMRDGTFNMTG

-149 VSIAWSGTSKFI
+149 VSIAWSGTSRVI

-171 GYGLWTSARS
+171 GYGLWTSSGS
-181 NTEILL
+181 NTEITL

-192 TNSERYDMVIHT
+192 TNSEDYDMVIHRKVT
-204 GVQLHVNNATVSGKI
+204 LQVNSATVSGKI
-219 QNRGTITGTE
+219 RNYGTITGTG

-235 TVVNESVGKIVSGKF
+235 TVVNESAGKIESGKF
-250 ERIEDASATGVCN
+250 KRIEDASTAGVCN
-263 EVEYEAYVKLIG
+263 AVEYEAYVKLIG
-275 HRWPDESTLKA
+275 HRWPDESTLRA
-286 IQDKAHG
+286 IQDKAYG

-302 VTPNDMENTLTIP
+302 ANPNDMENTLTIP

-349 GTGSTLS
+349 GTGSTLN

-421 GTFSGKV
+421 GTFSGNV
-428 KNNGTIGNGN
+428 TNNGTIGNGN

-483 NDKKEDTEPVAPVVK
+483 NDKKEDT
-498 RYDLTVKNAEVT
+498 YDLTVKNAEVT

-527 TLTAKVPENA
+527 TLTAKVPKNA

-567 KENPLTFKMPAQAV
+567 MENPLTFTMPDKAV
-581 TIEAMTQDATIESE
+581 TIEAMTRDATIEDD
-595 GPGVLGTA
+595 GPDILGTA

-648 LLDSPADD
+648 LLWTEAGKPAPAAVMAEDATDEQKALTWAVESQLISADKPADASVSRWEV
-656 ISPLTGRELVARKV
+656 IRGWNRV
-670 KALSIMAGSYGE
+670 KEM
-682 KQRAEFNVVNDIPAM
+682 K
-697 RKLFAEWD
+697 
-705 TPIVQNPFE
+705 
-714 LGKQVMYPGAAI
+714 
-726 ENDFGWAKLHPVVEG
+726 
-741 YKNYHKMPYDRAS
+741 
-754 WDLLSVVYLLHPEY
+754 
-768 FTESEPGTV
+768 
-777 AVDDKGFTNFT
+777 
-788 PGPDGRHRWLT
+788 
-799 ATPEQLTRLRDC
+799 
-811 IVRTTT
+811 
-817 RAPKH
+817 
-822 TEL
+822 

>member
-9 DTLSINNKKLSIDL
+9 DTLSINSEKLSIDL

-31 NNQRAFNISNDGTL
+31 NNQRAFNISNGGTL

-64 HGGAIYMEG
+64 RGGAIYMEG

-85 QGFTAST
+85 QGFTVSAH
-92 SGGGV
+92 GGGV
-97 YMSDGTFNMTG
+97 YMRDGIFNMTG

-115 APEGA
+115 AHEGA

-135 MSDSAEIK
+135 MSGSAEIK

-149 VSIAWSGTSKFI
+149 VSIARWGTSKFT
-161 MSGGTIDNNK
+161 MSGGAIDNNK
-171 GYGLWTSARS
+171 GYGLWTSAGS

-187 SGGTI
+187 NGGTI
-192 TNSERYDMVIHT
+192 TNSESYDMVIHT
-204 GVQLHVNNATVSGKI
+204 SVQLRVNNATVSGKI
-219 QNRGTITGTE
+219 QNRGTITGTG

-235 TVVNESVGKIVSGKF
+235 TVVNERVGKIESGKF
-250 ERIEDASATGVCN
+250 KRIEDASATGVCN
-263 EVEYEAYVKLIG
+263 AVEYEAYVKLIG

-408 FSGEV
+408 FSGKV
-413 TNNGAIND
+413 T
-421 GTFSGKV
+421 
-428 KNNGTIGNGN
+428 NNGTIGNGN
-438 FIGAVTNEKTGV
+438 FTGAVTNEKTGV
-450 ISGGKFDESKLTNNG
+450 ISGGKFDESQLTNNG

-498 RYDLTVKNAEVT
+498 RYDLTVKNAEVA

-567 KENPLTFKMPAQAV
+567 KENPLTFKMPPQAV

-648 LLDSPADD
+648 LLWTEAGKPAPAAVMAEDATDEQKALTWAVESQLISADKPADA
-656 ISPLTGRELVARKV
+656 SVGRWEVIRGWNRV
-670 KALSIMAGSYGE
+670 KEM
-682 KQRAEFNVVNDIPAM
+682 K
-697 RKLFAEWD
+697 
-705 TPIVQNPFE
+705 
-714 LGKQVMYPGAAI
+714 
-726 ENDFGWAKLHPVVEG
+726 
-741 YKNYHKMPYDRAS
+741 
-754 WDLLSVVYLLHPEY
+754 
-768 FTESEPGTV
+768 
-777 AVDDKGFTNFT
+777 
-788 PGPDGRHRWLT
+788 
-799 ATPEQLTRLRDC
+799 
-811 IVRTTT
+811 
-817 RAPKH
+817 
-822 TEL
+822 

>member
-31 NNQRAFNISNDGTL
+31 NNQRAFNINGGTL
-45 EIKDSVGKGII
+45 EIKDSVGNGII

-97 YMSDGTFNMTG
+97 YMSGGTFNMTG

-115 APEGA
+115 ASEGA

-171 GYGLWTSARS
+171 GYGLWTSAYS

-192 TNSERYDMVIHT
+192 TNSERYDMVILQ

-219 QNRGTITGTE
+219 RNLGTITGE
-229 NAEFTG
+229 GSAEFTG
-235 TVVNESVGKIVSGKF
+235 TVVNESKGTIKSGKF
-250 ERIEDASATGVCN
+250 ERIEDASAAGVCN
-263 EVEYEAYVKLIG
+263 AVEYEAYVKLIG

-293 NAQLKFLSY
+293 NAQLKFSSQ
-302 VTPNDMENTLTIP
+302 VTPDDMENTLTIP
-315 EGVTVTV
+315 EDATVTV

-349 GTGSTLS
+349 GTGSTLN

-421 GTFSGKV
+421 GTFSGNV
-428 KNNGTIGNGN
+428 TNNGTIGNGN
-438 FIGAVTNEKTGV
+438 FTGDVTNEQTGV

-472 GDNKPDDTNKD
+472 GDNKPGDNKPGDNKPDDTNKD
-483 NDKKEDTEPVAPVVK
+483 NDKKEDT
-498 RYDLTVKNAEVT
+498 YDLTVKNAEVT

-648 LLDSPADD
+648 LLWTEAGKPAPAAVMAEDATDEQKALTWAVESQLISVDKPADA
-656 ISPLTGRELVARKV
+656 SVGRWEVIRGWNRV
-670 KALSIMAGSYGE
+670 KEM
-682 KQRAEFNVVNDIPAM
+682 K
-697 RKLFAEWD
+697 
-705 TPIVQNPFE
+705 
-714 LGKQVMYPGAAI
+714 
-726 ENDFGWAKLHPVVEG
+726 
-741 YKNYHKMPYDRAS
+741 
-754 WDLLSVVYLLHPEY
+754 
-768 FTESEPGTV
+768 
-777 AVDDKGFTNFT
+777 
-788 PGPDGRHRWLT
+788 
-799 ATPEQLTRLRDC
+799 
-811 IVRTTT
+811 
-817 RAPKH
+817 
-822 TEL
+822 

>member
-1 MSGNITLT
+1 MGGTSSGTATPVSDLTGLTAAATKGGNVQLSGNITLT
-9 DTLSINNKKLSIDL
+9 DTLSINHKKLSIDL

-204 GVQLHVNNATVSGKI
+204 GVQLRVNNATVSGKI
-219 QNRGTITGTE
+219 QNRGTITGTG

-235 TVVNESVGKIVSGKF
+235 TVVNESAGKIESGKF
-250 ERIEDASATGVCN
+250 KRIEDASTAGVRN
-263 EVEYEAYVKLIG
+263 AVEYEAYVKLIG
-275 HRWPDESTLKA
+275 YSWPDESTLKA

-302 VTPNDMENTLTIP
+302 VTPNGIPPYGMDNTLTIP

-337 IINHG
+337 IINYG

-349 GTGSTLS
+349 GTGGTLN
-356 IPIENNGT
+356 IPIENYGT

-421 GTFSGKV
+421 GTFSGEVTNNGAINDGTFSGKV
-428 KNNGTIGNGN
+428 TNNGTIGNGN
-438 FIGAVTNEKTGV
+438 FTGAVTNEQTGV

-567 KENPLTFKMPAQAV
+567 KENPLTFKMPAHAV

-648 LLDSPADD
+648 LLWTEAGKPAPAAVMAEDATDEQKALTWAVESQLISADKPADA
-656 ISPLTGRELVARKV
+656 SVGRWEVIRGWNRV
-670 KALSIMAGSYGE
+670 KEM
-682 KQRAEFNVVNDIPAM
+682 K
-697 RKLFAEWD
+697 
-705 TPIVQNPFE
+705 
-714 LGKQVMYPGAAI
+714 
-726 ENDFGWAKLHPVVEG
+726 
-741 YKNYHKMPYDRAS
+741 
-754 WDLLSVVYLLHPEY
+754 
-768 FTESEPGTV
+768 
-777 AVDDKGFTNFT
+777 
-788 PGPDGRHRWLT
+788 
-799 ATPEQLTRLRDC
+799 
-811 IVRTTT
+811 
-817 RAPKH
+817 
-822 TEL
+822 

>member
-1 MSGNITLT
+1 MKKRLISMALAVSMAVSIMPAPALATVGGGGTTLGDDAITLSDATGGTSSGTATSVSDLTGLTAAAKNGGNVQLSGNITLT

-31 NNQRAFNISNDGTL
+31 NNQRAFNISNGGTL
-45 EIKDSVGKGII
+45 EIKDRVGNGII
-56 QGNGTVTG
+56 QGNGTVTDR
-64 HGGAIYMEG
+64 GGAIYMEG

-85 QGFTAST
+85 QGFTVSAHGGGVYMRDGIFNMTGGAIENCTAST

-97 YMSDGTFNMTG
+97 YMNDGTFNMTG

-120 GVKMYPDSGNTCTFT
+120 GVEMYPDSENTTCTFT
-135 MSDSAEIK
+135 MRDSAEIK

-181 NTEILL
+181 KTEILL

-192 TNSERYDMVIHT
+192 TNSERYDMVIHK
-204 GVQLHVNNATVSGKI
+204 GVQLRVNDATVSGKI
-219 QNRGTITGTE
+219 QNRGTIIGTGS
-229 NAEFTG
+229 AEFTG
-235 TVVNESVGKIVSGKF
+235 TVVNESAGEIKSGKF
-250 ERIEDASATGVCN
+250 ERIEDASTAGVCN
-263 EVEYEAYVKLIG
+263 AVEYEAYVKLIG
-275 HRWPDESTLKA
+275 YSWPDESTLKA

-302 VTPNDMENTLTIP
+302 VTPNGIPPYGMDNTLTIP

-322 DLTGKQVAGENAEKK
+322 DLTGKQVAGVNTEKK

-349 GTGSTLS
+349 GTGGTLN

-421 GTFSGKV
+421 GTFSGNV
-428 KNNGTIGNGN
+428 TNNGTIGNGN
-438 FIGAVTNEKTGV
+438 FTGAVTNEQTGV

-472 GDNKPDDTNKD
+472 GDNKPGDNKPDDTNKD
-483 NDKKEDTEPVAPVVK
+483 NDKKEDT
-498 RYDLTVKNAEVT
+498 YDLTVKNAEVT

-648 LLDSPADD
+648 LLWTEAGKPAPAAVMAEDATDEQKALTWAVESQLISADKPADA
-656 ISPLTGRELVARKV
+656 SVGRWEVIR
-670 KALSIMAGSYGE
+670 GWN
-682 KQRAEFNVVNDIPAM
+682 RAKEM
-697 RKLFAEWD
+697 K
-705 TPIVQNPFE
+705 
-714 LGKQVMYPGAAI
+714 
-726 ENDFGWAKLHPVVEG
+726 
-741 YKNYHKMPYDRAS
+741 
-754 WDLLSVVYLLHPEY
+754 
-768 FTESEPGTV
+768 
-777 AVDDKGFTNFT
+777 
-788 PGPDGRHRWLT
+788 
-799 ATPEQLTRLRDC
+799 
-811 IVRTTT
+811 
-817 RAPKH
+817 
-822 TEL
+822 

>member
-9 DTLSINNKKLSIDL
+9 GTLSINNKKLSIDL
-23 NGHTITAA
+23 NGHTIAA
-31 NNQRAFNISNDGTL
+31 AITQRAFNINGGKL
-45 EIKDSVGKGII
+45 EIKDSVGNGII

-64 HGGAIYMEG
+64 SGGAIYMEG

-97 YMSDGTFNMTG
+97 YMRDGTFNMTG

-115 APEGA
+115 ASEGA

-149 VSIAWSGTSKFI
+149 VSIAWSGTSKFT

-187 SGGTI
+187 IGGTI
-192 TNSERYDMVIHT
+192 TNSERYEMVIHT

-219 QNRGTITGTE
+219 QNRGTIIGTG

-235 TVVNESVGKIVSGKF
+235 TVVNESAGMIKSGKF
-250 ERIEDASATGVCN
+250 KRIEDASTAGVCN

-275 HRWPDESTLKA
+275 YSWPDESTLKA

-302 VTPNDMENTLTIP
+302 VTPYGIPPYAMDNTLTIP

-337 IINHG
+337 IINYG

-349 GTGSTLS
+349 GTGGTLN
-356 IPIENNGT
+356 IPIENDGT

-428 KNNGTIGNGN
+428 TNNGTIGNGN
-438 FIGAVTNEKTGV
+438 FTGAVTNEKAGV

-548 AIVFDLWSINSD
+548 AIVFDLWSIISD

-567 KENPLTFKMPAQAV
+567 KENPLTFKMPPQAV
-581 TIEAMTQDATIESE
+581 TIEVMTQDATIESE

-648 LLDSPADD
+648 LLWTEAGKPAPAAVMAEDATDEQKALTWAVESQLISADKPADA
-656 ISPLTGRELVARKV
+656 SVGRWEVIRGWNRV
-670 KALSIMAGSYGE
+670 KEM
-682 KQRAEFNVVNDIPAM
+682 K
-697 RKLFAEWD
+697 
-705 TPIVQNPFE
+705 
-714 LGKQVMYPGAAI
+714 
-726 ENDFGWAKLHPVVEG
+726 
-741 YKNYHKMPYDRAS
+741 
-754 WDLLSVVYLLHPEY
+754 
-768 FTESEPGTV
+768 
-777 AVDDKGFTNFT
+777 
-788 PGPDGRHRWLT
+788 
-799 ATPEQLTRLRDC
+799 
-811 IVRTTT
+811 
-817 RAPKH
+817 
-822 TEL
+822 

>member
-31 NNQRAFNISNDGTL
+31 NNQRAFNINGGTL
-45 EIKDSVGKGII
+45 EIKDSVGNGII

-97 YMSDGTFNMTG
+97 YMRDGTFNMTG

-115 APEGA
+115 ASEGA

-149 VSIAWSGTSKFI
+149 VSIAWSGTSKFT

-219 QNRGTITGTE
+219 QNRGTIIGTG

-235 TVVNESVGKIVSGKF
+235 TVVNESAGMIKSGKF
-250 ERIEDASATGVCN
+250 KRIEDASTAGVCN

-275 HRWPDESTLKA
+275 YSWPDESTLKA

-302 VTPNDMENTLTIP
+302 VTPYGIPPYAMDNTLTIP

-337 IINHG
+337 IINYG

-349 GTGSTLS
+349 GTGGTLN

-395 VTNESDGKIENGT
+395 VTNESNGKIENGT

-438 FIGAVTNEKTGV
+438 FTGAVTNEQTGV

-472 GDNKPDDTNKD
+472 GDNKPGDNKPGDNKPGDNKPDDTNKD
-483 NDKKEDTEPVAPVVK
+483 NDKKEDT
-498 RYDLTVKNAEVT
+498 YDLTVKNAEVT

-648 LLDSPADD
+648 LLWTEAGKPAPAAVMAEDATDEQKALTWAVESQLISADKPADA
-656 ISPLTGRELVARKV
+656 SVGRWEVIRGWNRV
-670 KALSIMAGSYGE
+670 KEM
-682 KQRAEFNVVNDIPAM
+682 K
-697 RKLFAEWD
+697 
-705 TPIVQNPFE
+705 
-714 LGKQVMYPGAAI
+714 
-726 ENDFGWAKLHPVVEG
+726 
-741 YKNYHKMPYDRAS
+741 
-754 WDLLSVVYLLHPEY
+754 
-768 FTESEPGTV
+768 
-777 AVDDKGFTNFT
+777 
-788 PGPDGRHRWLT
+788 
-799 ATPEQLTRLRDC
+799 
-811 IVRTTT
+811 
-817 RAPKH
+817 
-822 TEL
+822 

>member
-1 MSGNITLT
+1 MSGDITLT
-9 DTLSINNKKLSIDL
+9 GTLSINNKELSIDL

-31 NNQRAFNISNDGTL
+31 NNQRAFNINGGTL
-45 EIKDSVGKGII
+45 EIKDSVGNGII

-64 HGGAIYMEG
+64 RGGAIYMEG

-85 QGFTAST
+85 QGFTASI

-149 VSIAWSGTSKFI
+149 VSIASSGTSKFT

-171 GYGLWTSARS
+171 GYGLWTSAGS
-181 NTEILL
+181 NTEITL

-192 TNSERYDMVIHT
+192 TNSESYDMVIHK
-204 GVQLHVNNATVSGKI
+204 GVQLRVNDATVSGKI

-235 TVVNESVGKIVSGKF
+235 TVVNESAGKIESGKF
-250 ERIEDASATGVCN
+250 KRIEDASTAGVCN
-263 EVEYEAYVKLIG
+263 AVKYEAYVKLIG
-275 HRWPDESTLKA
+275 HRWPNEETLRQLQNKV
-286 IQDKAHG
+286 QG
-293 NAQLKFLSY
+293 NVQLKFLSY
-302 VTPNDMENTLTIP
+302 VTPDDMENTLTIP

-322 DLTGKQVAGENAEKK
+322 DLTGKQVAGENDEKK

-349 GTGSTLS
+349 GTGSTLN
-356 IPIENNGT
+356 IPIENYGT

-428 KNNGTIGNGN
+428 TNNGTIGNGN
-438 FIGAVTNEKTGV
+438 FTGAVINEKAGV

-472 GDNKPDDTNKD
+472 GDNKPGDNKPDDTNKD
-483 NDKKEDTEPVAPVVK
+483 NDKKEDT
-498 RYDLTVKNAEVT
+498 YDLTVKNAEVT

-648 LLDSPADD
+648 LLWTEAGKPAPAAVMAEDATDEQKALTWAVESQLISADKPADA
-656 ISPLTGRELVARKV
+656 SVGRWEVIRGWNRV
-670 KALSIMAGSYGE
+670 KEM
-682 KQRAEFNVVNDIPAM
+682 K
-697 RKLFAEWD
+697 
-705 TPIVQNPFE
+705 
-714 LGKQVMYPGAAI
+714 
-726 ENDFGWAKLHPVVEG
+726 
-741 YKNYHKMPYDRAS
+741 
-754 WDLLSVVYLLHPEY
+754 
-768 FTESEPGTV
+768 
-777 AVDDKGFTNFT
+777 
-788 PGPDGRHRWLT
+788 
-799 ATPEQLTRLRDC
+799 
-811 IVRTTT
+811 
-817 RAPKH
+817 
-822 TEL
+822 

>member
-31 NNQRAFNISNDGTL
+31 NNQRAFNINGGTL
-45 EIKDSVGKGII
+45 EIKDSVGNGII

-97 YMSDGTFNMTG
+97 YMSGGTFNMTG

-115 APEGA
+115 ASEGA

-171 GYGLWTSARS
+171 GYGLWTSAYS

-192 TNSERYDMVIHT
+192 TNSERYDMVILQ

-219 QNRGTITGTE
+219 RNLGTITGE
-229 NAEFTG
+229 GSAEFTG
-235 TVVNESVGKIVSGKF
+235 TVVNESKGTIKSGKF
-250 ERIEDASATGVCN
+250 ERIEDASAAGVCN
-263 EVEYEAYVKLIG
+263 AVEYEAYVKLIG

-293 NAQLKFLSY
+293 NAQLKFSSQ
-302 VTPNDMENTLTIP
+302 VTPDDMENTLTIP
-315 EGVTVTV
+315 EDVTVTV

-349 GTGSTLS
+349 GTGSTLN

-421 GTFSGKV
+421 GTFSGNV
-428 KNNGTIGNGN
+428 TNNGTIGNGN
-438 FIGAVTNEKTGV
+438 FTGDVTNEQTGV

-465 GTLPPKP
+465 GTLPPKPGDNKPGDNKP

-612 TAVLGYTGYMIGTEL
+612 TVVLGYTGYMIGTEL

-648 LLDSPADD
+648 LLWTEAGKPAPAAVMAEDATDEQKALTWAVESQLISADKPADA
-656 ISPLTGRELVARKV
+656 SVGRWEVIRGWNRV
-670 KALSIMAGSYGE
+670 KEM
-682 KQRAEFNVVNDIPAM
+682 K
-697 RKLFAEWD
+697 
-705 TPIVQNPFE
+705 
-714 LGKQVMYPGAAI
+714 
-726 ENDFGWAKLHPVVEG
+726 
-741 YKNYHKMPYDRAS
+741 
-754 WDLLSVVYLLHPEY
+754 
-768 FTESEPGTV
+768 
-777 AVDDKGFTNFT
+777 
-788 PGPDGRHRWLT
+788 
-799 ATPEQLTRLRDC
+799 
-811 IVRTTT
+811 
-817 RAPKH
+817 
-822 TEL
+822 

>member
-1 MSGNITLT
+1 MSGNIALT
-9 DTLSINNKKLSIDL
+9 GTLSINNKNLSIDL

-31 NNQRAFNISNDGTL
+31 NNQRAFNISNGGTL
-45 EIKDSVGKGII
+45 EIKDSVGNGII

-64 HGGAIYMEG
+64 SGGAIYMEG

-97 YMSDGTFNMTG
+97 YMGDGTFNMTG

-135 MSDSAEIK
+135 MSDLAEIK

-171 GYGLWTSARS
+171 GYGLWTSSGS
-181 NTEILL
+181 NTEITL

-235 TVVNESVGKIVSGKF
+235 TVVNESAGKIESGKF
-250 ERIEDASATGVCN
+250 KRIEDASTAGVCN
-263 EVEYEAYVKLIG
+263 AVEYEAYVKLIG
-275 HRWPDESTLKA
+275 HSWPDKSTLRA

-302 VTPNDMENTLTIP
+302 VTPDDMENTLTIP

-322 DLTGKQVAGENAEKK
+322 DLTGKQVAGKDAEKK

-349 GTGSTLS
+349 GTGSTLN
-356 IPIENNGT
+356 IPIENYGT

-428 KNNGTIGNGN
+428 TNNGTIGNGN
-438 FIGAVTNEKTGV
+438 FTGAVTNEKTGV

-472 GDNKPDDTNKD
+472 GDNKPGDNKPDDTNKD
-483 NDKKEDTEPVAPVVK
+483 NDKKEDT
-498 RYDLTVKNAEVT
+498 YDLTVKNAEVT

-581 TIEAMTQDATIESE
+581 TIEVMTQDATIESE

-648 LLDSPADD
+648 LLWTEAGKPAPAAVMAEDATDEQKALTWAVESQLISADKPADASVSRWEV
-656 ISPLTGRELVARKV
+656 IRGWNRV
-670 KALSIMAGSYGE
+670 KEM
-682 KQRAEFNVVNDIPAM
+682 K
-697 RKLFAEWD
+697 
-705 TPIVQNPFE
+705 
-714 LGKQVMYPGAAI
+714 
-726 ENDFGWAKLHPVVEG
+726 
-741 YKNYHKMPYDRAS
+741 
-754 WDLLSVVYLLHPEY
+754 
-768 FTESEPGTV
+768 
-777 AVDDKGFTNFT
+777 
-788 PGPDGRHRWLT
+788 
-799 ATPEQLTRLRDC
+799 
-811 IVRTTT
+811 
-817 RAPKH
+817 
-822 TEL
+822 

>member
-1 MSGNITLT
+1 MSGDITLT
-9 DTLSINNKKLSIDL
+9 GTLSINNKKLSIDL

-31 NNQRAFNISNDGTL
+31 NNQRAFNISNGGTL
-45 EIKDSVGKGII
+45 EIKDSVGNGII

-64 HGGAIYMEG
+64 SGGAIYMEG

-85 QGFTAST
+85 QGFTASI

-97 YMSDGTFNMTG
+97 YMRDGTFNMTG

-149 VSIAWSGTSKFI
+149 VSIASSGTSKFT

-171 GYGLWTSARS
+171 GYGLWTSAGS
-181 NTEILL
+181 NTEITL

-219 QNRGTITGTE
+219 QNRGTIIGTG

-235 TVVNESVGKIVSGKF
+235 TVVNERVGEIKSGKF
-250 ERIEDASATGVCN
+250 KRIEDASPAGVRN

-275 HRWPDESTLKA
+275 YSWPDESTLKA

-302 VTPNDMENTLTIP
+302 VTPNGIPNGMENTLTIP

-337 IINHG
+337 IINYG

-349 GTGSTLS
+349 GTGGTLN

-428 KNNGTIGNGN
+428 TNNGTIGNGN
-438 FIGAVTNEKTGV
+438 FTGAVTNEKTGV

-472 GDNKPDDTNKD
+472 GDNKPGDNKPDDTNKD
-483 NDKKEDTEPVAPVVK
+483 NDKKEDT
-498 RYDLTVKNAEVT
+498 YDLTVKNAEVT

-648 LLDSPADD
+648 LLWTEAGKPAPAAVMAEDATDEQKALTWAVESQLISADKPADA
-656 ISPLTGRELVARKV
+656 SVGRWEVIRGWNRV
-670 KALSIMAGSYGE
+670 KEM
-682 KQRAEFNVVNDIPAM
+682 K
-697 RKLFAEWD
+697 
-705 TPIVQNPFE
+705 
-714 LGKQVMYPGAAI
+714 
-726 ENDFGWAKLHPVVEG
+726 
-741 YKNYHKMPYDRAS
+741 
-754 WDLLSVVYLLHPEY
+754 
-768 FTESEPGTV
+768 
-777 AVDDKGFTNFT
+777 
-788 PGPDGRHRWLT
+788 
-799 ATPEQLTRLRDC
+799 
-811 IVRTTT
+811 
-817 RAPKH
+817 
-822 TEL
+822 

>member
-9 DTLSINNKKLSIDL
+9 DTLSINSKKLSIDL

-31 NNQRAFNISNDGTL
+31 NNQRAFNISNGGTL

-64 HGGAIYMEG
+64 RGGAIYMEG

-85 QGFTAST
+85 QGFTVSAH
-92 SGGGV
+92 GGGV
-97 YMSDGTFNMTG
+97 YMSGGTFTMTG
-108 GAIENCT
+108 GKIYNCSSSDTYLSGGGVFMAEGTFDMCGGSIENCT
-115 APEGA
+115 AHEGA
-120 GVKMYPDSGNTCTFT
+120 GVEVYPDSGNTCTFT
-135 MSDSAEIK
+135 MSGSAEIK

-149 VSIAWSGTSKFI
+149 VSVTSAAGGQKSEFI
-161 MSGGTIDNNK
+161 MNGGTIQGTKGRGVCAFEDNASITLN
-171 GYGLWTSARS
+171 
-181 NTEILL
+181 
-187 SGGTI
+187 GGTI
-192 TNSERYDMVIHT
+192 KYTDPENFNVDIRFGAT
-204 GVQLHVNNATVSGKI
+204 LTANNGVTVSGKVF
-219 QNRGTITGTE
+219 NMRGTIQGDGT
-229 NAEFTG
+229 AQFTG
-235 TVVNESVGKIVSGKF
+235 TVENAGTGKIESGIF
-250 ERIEDASATGVCN
+250 NRIEDRCQGGTFGNIQCDEFVHLINTG
-263 EVEYEAYVKLIG
+263 
-275 HRWPDESTLKA
+275 WPEFNS
-286 IQDKAHG
+286 QPG
-293 NAQLKFLSY
+293 SSFSLKFLSY
-302 VTPNDMENTLTIP
+302 VSAPTMTNTLTIP

-322 DLTGKQVAGENAEKK
+322 DLTGKQVAGVNTEKK

-356 IPIENNGT
+356 IPIENYGT

-428 KNNGTIGNGN
+428 TNNGTIGNGN

-472 GDNKPDDTNKD
+472 GDNKPGDNKPDDTNKD
-483 NDKKEDTEPVAPVVK
+483 NDKKEDT
-498 RYDLTVKNAEVT
+498 YDLTVKNAEVT

-648 LLDSPADD
+648 LLWTEAGKPAPAAVMAEDVTDEQKALTWAVESQLISADKPADA
-656 ISPLTGRELVARKV
+656 SVGRWEVIRGWNRV
-670 KALSIMAGSYGE
+670 KEM
-682 KQRAEFNVVNDIPAM
+682 K
-697 RKLFAEWD
+697 
-705 TPIVQNPFE
+705 
-714 LGKQVMYPGAAI
+714 
-726 ENDFGWAKLHPVVEG
+726 
-741 YKNYHKMPYDRAS
+741 
-754 WDLLSVVYLLHPEY
+754 
-768 FTESEPGTV
+768 
-777 AVDDKGFTNFT
+777 
-788 PGPDGRHRWLT
+788 
-799 ATPEQLTRLRDC
+799 
-811 IVRTTT
+811 
-817 RAPKH
+817 
-822 TEL
+822 

>member
-1 MSGNITLT
+1 MSDDITLT
-9 DTLSINNKKLSIDL
+9 GTLSINNKKLSIDL

-45 EIKDSVGKGII
+45 EIKDSVGNGII

-97 YMSDGTFNMTG
+97 YMSGGTFNMTG

-115 APEGA
+115 ASEGA

-135 MSDSAEIK
+135 MSGSAEIK

-171 GYGLWTSARS
+171 GYGLWTSAYS

-192 TNSERYDMVIHT
+192 TNSERYDMVILQ

-219 QNRGTITGTE
+219 RNLGTITGE
-229 NAEFTG
+229 GSAEFTG
-235 TVVNESVGKIVSGKF
+235 TVVNESKGTIKSGKF
-250 ERIEDASATGVCN
+250 ERIEDASAAGVCN
-263 EVEYEAYVKLIG
+263 AVEYEAYVKLIG
-275 HRWPDESTLKA
+275 HSWPNESTLRA

-302 VTPNDMENTLTIP
+302 VTPDDMENTLTIP
-315 EGVTVTV
+315 EDVTVTV
-322 DLTGKQVAGENAEKK
+322 DLTGKQVAGENAE

-349 GTGSTLS
+349 GTGGTLN

-413 TNNGAIND
+413 TNNGAIEN

-428 KNNGTIGNGN
+428 TNNGTIGNGN
-438 FIGAVTNEKTGV
+438 FTGAVTNEQTGV

-465 GTLPPKP
+465 GTLPPKS

-483 NDKKEDTEPVAPVVK
+483 NDKKEDT
-498 RYDLTVKNAEVT
+498 YDLTVKNAEVT

-567 KENPLTFKMPAQAV
+567 KENPLTFKMPPQAV

-648 LLDSPADD
+648 LLWTEAGKPAPAAVMAEDATDEQKALTWAVESQLISADKPADA
-656 ISPLTGRELVARKV
+656 SVGRWEVIRGWNRV
-670 KALSIMAGSYGE
+670 KEM
-682 KQRAEFNVVNDIPAM
+682 K
-697 RKLFAEWD
+697 
-705 TPIVQNPFE
+705 
-714 LGKQVMYPGAAI
+714 
-726 ENDFGWAKLHPVVEG
+726 
-741 YKNYHKMPYDRAS
+741 
-754 WDLLSVVYLLHPEY
+754 
-768 FTESEPGTV
+768 
-777 AVDDKGFTNFT
+777 
-788 PGPDGRHRWLT
+788 
-799 ATPEQLTRLRDC
+799 
-811 IVRTTT
+811 
-817 RAPKH
+817 
-822 TEL
+822 

>member
-9 DTLSINNKKLSIDL
+9 GTLSINNKKLSIDL

-31 NNQRAFNISNDGTL
+31 NNQRAFNISNGGTL
-45 EIKDSVGKGII
+45 EIKDSVGNGII

-135 MSDSAEIK
+135 MSGSAEIK

-149 VSIAWSGTSKFI
+149 VSIAWSGTSRFT

-171 GYGLWTSARS
+171 GYGLWTSAGS

-192 TNSERYDMVIHT
+192 TNSESYDMVIHRKVT
-204 GVQLHVNNATVSGKI
+204 LQVNSATVSGKI
-219 QNRGTITGTE
+219 RNFGTITGE
-229 NAEFTG
+229 GSAEFTG
-235 TVVNESVGKIVSGKF
+235 TVVNESAGKIVSGKF
-250 ERIEDASATGVCN
+250 KRIEDASTAGVRN
-263 EVEYEAYVKLIG
+263 TVEYEAYVKLIG
-275 HRWPDESTLKA
+275 HRWPDESTLRA
-286 IQDKAHG
+286 IQDKAYG
-293 NAQLKFLSY
+293 NAQLKFSSQ
-302 VTPNDMENTLTIP
+302 VTPDDMENTLTIP
-315 EGVTVTV
+315 EDVTVTV
-322 DLTGKQVAGENAEKK
+322 DLTGKQVAGENDEKK

-349 GTGSTLS
+349 GTGSTLN

-421 GTFSGKV
+421 GTFSGNV
-428 KNNGTIGNGN
+428 TNNGTIGNGN
-438 FIGAVTNEKTGV
+438 FTGAVTNEQTGV

-483 NDKKEDTEPVAPVVK
+483 NDKKEDT
-498 RYDLTVKNAEVT
+498 YDLTVKNAEVT

-527 TLTAKVPENA
+527 TLTAKVPKNA

-567 KENPLTFKMPAQAV
+567 KENPLTFTMPDKAV
-581 TIEAMTQDATIESE
+581 TIEAMTRDATIEDD
-595 GPGVLGTA
+595 GPDILGTA
-603 AMIGVAGAG
+603 AMIGVGVAG

-648 LLDSPADD
+648 LLWTEAGKPAPAAVMAEDATDEQKALTWAVESQLISADKPADA
-656 ISPLTGRELVARKV
+656 SVGRWEVIRGWNRV
-670 KALSIMAGSYGE
+670 KEM
-682 KQRAEFNVVNDIPAM
+682 K
-697 RKLFAEWD
+697 
-705 TPIVQNPFE
+705 
-714 LGKQVMYPGAAI
+714 
-726 ENDFGWAKLHPVVEG
+726 
-741 YKNYHKMPYDRAS
+741 
-754 WDLLSVVYLLHPEY
+754 
-768 FTESEPGTV
+768 
-777 AVDDKGFTNFT
+777 
-788 PGPDGRHRWLT
+788 
-799 ATPEQLTRLRDC
+799 
-811 IVRTTT
+811 
-817 RAPKH
+817 
-822 TEL
+822 

>member
-1 MSGNITLT
+1 MSGDITLT
-9 DTLSINNKKLSIDL
+9 GTLSINNKKLSIDL

-45 EIKDSVGKGII
+45 EIKDSVGNGII

-97 YMSDGTFNMTG
+97 YMRDGTFNMTG

-115 APEGA
+115 ASEGA

-149 VSIAWSGTSKFI
+149 VSIARSGTSKFI

-171 GYGLWTSARS
+171 GYGLWTSAGS

-219 QNRGTITGTE
+219 QNRGTITGTGS
-229 NAEFTG
+229 AEFTG
-235 TVVNESVGKIVSGKF
+235 TVVNESAGKIESGKF
-250 ERIEDASATGVCN
+250 KRIEDASAAGVRN
-263 EVEYEAYVKLIG
+263 AVEYEAYVKLIG
-275 HRWPDESTLKA
+275 HSWPNESTLRA

-302 VTPNDMENTLTIP
+302 VTPDDMENTLTIP
-315 EGVTVTV
+315 EDVTVTV
-322 DLTGKQVAGENAEKK
+322 DLTGKQVAGENAE

-349 GTGSTLS
+349 GTGGTLN

-395 VTNESDGKIENGT
+395 VTNESNGKIENGT

-413 TNNGAIND
+413 TNNGAIEN

-428 KNNGTIGNGN
+428 TNNGTIGNGN
-438 FIGAVTNEKTGV
+438 FTGAVTNEQTGV

-472 GDNKPDDTNKD
+472 GDNKPGDNKPDDTNKD
-483 NDKKEDTEPVAPVVK
+483 NDKKEDTC
-498 RYDLTVKNAEVT
+498 DLTVKNAEVT

-648 LLDSPADD
+648 LLWTEAGKPAPAAVMAEDATDEQKALTWAVESQLISADKPADA
-656 ISPLTGRELVARKV
+656 SVGRWEVIRGWNRV
-670 KALSIMAGSYGE
+670 KEM
-682 KQRAEFNVVNDIPAM
+682 K
-697 RKLFAEWD
+697 
-705 TPIVQNPFE
+705 
-714 LGKQVMYPGAAI
+714 
-726 ENDFGWAKLHPVVEG
+726 
-741 YKNYHKMPYDRAS
+741 
-754 WDLLSVVYLLHPEY
+754 
-768 FTESEPGTV
+768 
-777 AVDDKGFTNFT
+777 
-788 PGPDGRHRWLT
+788 
-799 ATPEQLTRLRDC
+799 
-811 IVRTTT
+811 
-817 RAPKH
+817 
-822 TEL
+822 

>member
-1 MSGNITLT
+1 MSGDITLT
-9 DTLSINNKKLSIDL
+9 GTLSINNKNLSIDL

-31 NNQRAFNISNDGTL
+31 NNQRAFNISNGGTL

-97 YMSDGTFNMTG
+97 YMRDGTFNMTG

-149 VSIAWSGTSKFI
+149 VSIAWSGTSRFI

-171 GYGLWTSARS
+171 GYGLWTSSRS

-219 QNRGTITGTE
+219 QNRGTITGE
-229 NAEFTG
+229 GSAEFTG
-235 TVVNESVGKIVSGKF
+235 TVVNESAGKIESGKF
-250 ERIEDASATGVCN
+250 KRIEDASATGVCN
-263 EVEYEAYVKLIG
+263 AVEYEAYVKLIG
-275 HRWPDESTLKA
+275 HRWPNEETLKA

-293 NAQLKFLSY
+293 NAQLKFQSY
-302 VTPNDMENTLTIP
+302 VTPDDMENTLTIP
-315 EGVTVTV
+315 EDVTVTV

-349 GTGSTLS
+349 GTGSTLN

-395 VTNESDGKIENGT
+395 VTNESNGKIENGT

-421 GTFSGKV
+421 GTFSGNV
-428 KNNGTIGNGN
+428 TNNGTIGNGN
-438 FIGAVTNEKTGV
+438 FTGAVTNEQTGV

-483 NDKKEDTEPVAPVVK
+483 NE

-548 AIVFDLWSINSD
+548 AIVFDLWSINGD

-648 LLDSPADD
+648 LLWTEAGKPAPAAVMAEDATDEQKALTWAVESQLISADKPADA
-656 ISPLTGRELVARKV
+656 SVGRWEVIRGWNRV
-670 KALSIMAGSYGE
+670 KEM
-682 KQRAEFNVVNDIPAM
+682 K
-697 RKLFAEWD
+697 
-705 TPIVQNPFE
+705 
-714 LGKQVMYPGAAI
+714 
-726 ENDFGWAKLHPVVEG
+726 
-741 YKNYHKMPYDRAS
+741 
-754 WDLLSVVYLLHPEY
+754 
-768 FTESEPGTV
+768 
-777 AVDDKGFTNFT
+777 
-788 PGPDGRHRWLT
+788 
-799 ATPEQLTRLRDC
+799 
-811 IVRTTT
+811 
-817 RAPKH
+817 
-822 TEL
+822 

>member
-9 DTLSINNKKLSIDL
+9 DTLSINNKELSIDL

-31 NNQRAFNISNDGTL
+31 NNQRAFNINGGTL
-45 EIKDSVGKGII
+45 EIKDSVGNGII

-64 HGGAIYMEG
+64 SGGAIYMEG

-115 APEGA
+115 ASEGA
-120 GVKMYPDSGNTCTFT
+120 GVKMYPGSGNTCTFT
-135 MSDSAEIK
+135 MSGSAEIK

-171 GYGLWTSARS
+171 GYGLWTSAGS

-204 GVQLHVNNATVSGKI
+204 GVQLHVNDATVSGKI
-219 QNRGTITGTE
+219 QNRGTITGTG

-235 TVVNESVGKIVSGKF
+235 TVVNESAGKIESGKF
-250 ERIEDASATGVCN
+250 KRIEDASAAGVCN
-263 EVEYEAYVKLIG
+263 AVEYEAYVKLIG
-275 HRWPDESTLKA
+275 HSWPNESTLRA

-302 VTPNDMENTLTIP
+302 VTPDDMENTLTIP
-315 EGVTVTV
+315 EDVTVTV

-349 GTGSTLS
+349 GTGSTLN

-413 TNNGAIND
+413 TNNGAIEN

-428 KNNGTIGNGN
+428 TNNGTIGNGN
-438 FIGAVTNEKTGV
+438 FTGAVTNEQTGV

-472 GDNKPDDTNKD
+472 GDNKPGDNKPDDTNKD
-483 NDKKEDTEPVAPVVK
+483 NDKKEDT
-498 RYDLTVKNAEVT
+498 YDLTVKNAEMT

-567 KENPLTFKMPAQAV
+567 KENPLTFRMPAQAV
-581 TIEAMTQDATIESE
+581 TIEAMTRDATIEDD
-595 GPGVLGTA
+595 GPDILGTA

-648 LLDSPADD
+648 LLWTEAGKPAPAAVMAEDATDEQKALTWAVESQLISADKPADASVSRWEV
-656 ISPLTGRELVARKV
+656 IRGWNRV
-670 KALSIMAGSYGE
+670 KEM
-682 KQRAEFNVVNDIPAM
+682 K
-697 RKLFAEWD
+697 
-705 TPIVQNPFE
+705 
-714 LGKQVMYPGAAI
+714 
-726 ENDFGWAKLHPVVEG
+726 
-741 YKNYHKMPYDRAS
+741 
-754 WDLLSVVYLLHPEY
+754 
-768 FTESEPGTV
+768 
-777 AVDDKGFTNFT
+777 
-788 PGPDGRHRWLT
+788 
-799 ATPEQLTRLRDC
+799 
-811 IVRTTT
+811 
-817 RAPKH
+817 
-822 TEL
+822 

>member
-1 MSGNITLT
+1 MKKRLISMALAVSMAVSIMPAPALATVGGGGTTLGDDAITLSDATGGTSSGTATLVSDLTGLT
-9 DTLSINNKKLSIDL
+9 DAATNGGNVQLSGDIMLTGTLSINSKKLSIDL

-31 NNQRAFNISNDGTL
+31 NNQRAFNISNGGTL
-45 EIKDSVGKGII
+45 EIKDSMGNGII

-97 YMSDGTFNMTG
+97 YMRDGTFNMTG

-115 APEGA
+115 ASEGA

-149 VSIAWSGTSKFI
+149 VSIASSGTSKFT

-235 TVVNESVGKIVSGKF
+235 TVVNESAGKIESGKF
-250 ERIEDASATGVCN
+250 KRIEDASTAGVCN
-263 EVEYEAYVKLIG
+263 AVEYEAYVKLIG
-275 HRWPDESTLKA
+275 HSWPDESTLRA

-302 VTPNDMENTLTIP
+302 VTPDDMENTLTIP

-337 IINHG
+337 IINYG

-349 GTGSTLS
+349 GTGGTLN
-356 IPIENNGT
+356 IPIENDGT

-413 TNNGAIND
+413 NNNGAIND

-428 KNNGTIGNGN
+428 TNNGTIGNGN
-438 FIGAVTNEKTGV
+438 FTGAVTNEQTGV

-472 GDNKPDDTNKD
+472 GDNKPGDNKPDDTNKD
-483 NDKKEDTEPVAPVVK
+483 NDKKEDT
-498 RYDLTVKNAEVT
+498 YDLTVKNAEVT

-648 LLDSPADD
+648 LLWTEAGKPAPAAVMAEDATDEQKALTWAVESQLISADKPADA
-656 ISPLTGRELVARKV
+656 SVGRWEVIRGWNRV
-670 KALSIMAGSYGE
+670 KEM
-682 KQRAEFNVVNDIPAM
+682 K
-697 RKLFAEWD
+697 
-705 TPIVQNPFE
+705 
-714 LGKQVMYPGAAI
+714 
-726 ENDFGWAKLHPVVEG
+726 
-741 YKNYHKMPYDRAS
+741 
-754 WDLLSVVYLLHPEY
+754 
-768 FTESEPGTV
+768 
-777 AVDDKGFTNFT
+777 
-788 PGPDGRHRWLT
+788 
-799 ATPEQLTRLRDC
+799 
-811 IVRTTT
+811 
-817 RAPKH
+817 
-822 TEL
+822 

>member
-9 DTLSINNKKLSIDL
+9 GTLSINNKKLSIDL

-31 NNQRAFNISNDGTL
+31 NNQRAFNISNGGTL

-64 HGGAIYMEG
+64 RGGAIYMEG

-85 QGFTAST
+85 QGFTVSAHGGGVYMRDGIFNMTGGAIENCTAST

-97 YMSDGTFNMTG
+97 YMNDGTFNMTG
-108 GAIENCT
+108 GTIENCT

-149 VSIAWSGTSKFI
+149 VSIAWSGTSRFI

-171 GYGLWTSARS
+171 GYGLWTSSGS
-181 NTEILL
+181 NTEITL

-192 TNSERYDMVIHT
+192 TNSEDYDMVIHRKVT
-204 GVQLHVNNATVSGKI
+204 LQVNSATVSGKI
-219 QNRGTITGTE
+219 RNFGTITGE
-229 NAEFTG
+229 GSAEFTG
-235 TVVNESVGKIVSGKF
+235 TVVNESAGKIVSGKF
-250 ERIEDASATGVCN
+250 KRIEDASTAGVRN
-263 EVEYEAYVKLIG
+263 AVEYEAYVKLIG

-293 NAQLKFLSY
+293 NAQLKFMSY

-337 IINHG
+337 IINYG

-349 GTGSTLS
+349 GTGSTLN

-395 VTNESDGKIENGT
+395 VTNESNGKIENGT

-421 GTFSGKV
+421 GTFSGNV
-428 KNNGTIGNGN
+428 TNNGTIGNGN
-438 FIGAVTNEKTGV
+438 FTGAVTNEQTGV

-483 NDKKEDTEPVAPVVK
+483 NE

-560 AKLDVNV
+560 AKLDVNT
-567 KENPLTFKMPAQAV
+567 KENPLTFTMPDKAV
-581 TIEAMTQDATIESE
+581 TIEAMTRDATIEDD
-595 GPGVLGTA
+595 GPDILGTA
-603 AMIGVAGAG
+603 AMIGVGVAG

-648 LLDSPADD
+648 LLWTEAGKPAPAAVMAEDATDEQKALTWAVESQLISADKPADA
-656 ISPLTGRELVARKV
+656 SVGRWEVIRGWNRV
-670 KALSIMAGSYGE
+670 KEM
-682 KQRAEFNVVNDIPAM
+682 K
-697 RKLFAEWD
+697 
-705 TPIVQNPFE
+705 
-714 LGKQVMYPGAAI
+714 
-726 ENDFGWAKLHPVVEG
+726 
-741 YKNYHKMPYDRAS
+741 
-754 WDLLSVVYLLHPEY
+754 
-768 FTESEPGTV
+768 
-777 AVDDKGFTNFT
+777 
-788 PGPDGRHRWLT
+788 
-799 ATPEQLTRLRDC
+799 
-811 IVRTTT
+811 
-817 RAPKH
+817 
-822 TEL
+822 

>member
-1 MSGNITLT
+1 MKKRLISMALAVSMAVSIMPAPALATVGGGGTTPGDDAITLSDATGGTSSGTATSVSDLTGLRAAATNGGNVQLNGDITLT

-31 NNQRAFNISNDGTL
+31 SNQRAFNISNGGTL
-45 EIKDSVGKGII
+45 EIKDSVGNGII

-64 HGGAIYMEG
+64 SGGAIYMEG

-97 YMSDGTFNMTG
+97 YMRDGTFNMTG

-115 APEGA
+115 ASEGA

-149 VSIAWSGTSKFI
+149 VSIAWSGTSKFT

-219 QNRGTITGTE
+219 QNRGTIIGTG

-235 TVVNESVGKIVSGKF
+235 TVVNERVGKIESGKF
-250 ERIEDASATGVCN
+250 KRIEDASTAGVCN

-275 HRWPDESTLKA
+275 YSWPDESTLKA

-302 VTPNDMENTLTIP
+302 VTPYGIPPYAMDNTLTIP

-337 IINHG
+337 IINYG

-349 GTGSTLS
+349 GTGGTLN
-356 IPIENNGT
+356 IPIENDGT

-428 KNNGTIGNGN
+428 TNNGTIGNGN
-438 FIGAVTNEKTGV
+438 STGAVINEKTGV
-450 ISGGKFDESKLTNNG
+450 ISGGKFDENKLTNNG
-465 GTLPPKP
+465 GTLPPKPGDNKP

-483 NDKKEDTEPVAPVVK
+483 NDKKEDT
-498 RYDLTVKNAEVT
+498 YDLTVKNAEVT

-648 LLDSPADD
+648 LLWTEAGKPAPAAVMAEDVTDEQKALTWAVESQLISADKPADA
-656 ISPLTGRELVARKV
+656 SVGRWEVIRGWNRV
-670 KALSIMAGSYGE
+670 KEM
-682 KQRAEFNVVNDIPAM
+682 K
-697 RKLFAEWD
+697 
-705 TPIVQNPFE
+705 
-714 LGKQVMYPGAAI
+714 
-726 ENDFGWAKLHPVVEG
+726 
-741 YKNYHKMPYDRAS
+741 
-754 WDLLSVVYLLHPEY
+754 
-768 FTESEPGTV
+768 
-777 AVDDKGFTNFT
+777 
-788 PGPDGRHRWLT
+788 
-799 ATPEQLTRLRDC
+799 
-811 IVRTTT
+811 
-817 RAPKH
+817 
-822 TEL
+822 

>member
-1 MSGNITLT
+1 MSDDITLT
-9 DTLSINNKKLSIDL
+9 GTLSINNKKLSIDL

-45 EIKDSVGKGII
+45 EIKDSVGNGII

-97 YMSDGTFNMTG
+97 YMSGGTFNMTG

-115 APEGA
+115 ASEGA

-149 VSIAWSGTSKFI
+149 VSIAWSGTSRFI
-161 MSGGTIDNNK
+161 MNGGTIDKNK
-171 GYGLWTSARS
+171 GYGLWTSSGS
-181 NTEILL
+181 NTEITL

-192 TNSERYDMVIHT
+192 TNSEDYDMVIHRKVT
-204 GVQLHVNNATVSGKI
+204 LQVNSATVSGKI
-219 QNRGTITGTE
+219 RNFGTITGE
-229 NAEFTG
+229 GSAEFTG
-235 TVVNESVGKIVSGKF
+235 TVVNESAGKIESGKF
-250 ERIEDASATGVCN
+250 KRIEDASTAGVCN
-263 EVEYEAYVKLIG
+263 AVEYEAYVKLIG
-275 HRWPDESTLKA
+275 HRWPNEETLRQLQNKV
-286 IQDKAHG
+286 QG
-293 NAQLKFLSY
+293 NVQLKFSSQ
-302 VTPNDMENTLTIP
+302 VTPDDMENTLTIP
-315 EGVTVTV
+315 EDVTVTV

-337 IINHG
+337 IINYG

-349 GTGSTLS
+349 GTGGTLN

-428 KNNGTIGNGN
+428 TNNGTIGNGN
-438 FIGAVTNEKTGV
+438 FTGAVTNEQTGV

-472 GDNKPDDTNKD
+472 GDNKPGDNKPDDTNKD
-483 NDKKEDTEPVAPVVK
+483 NDKKEDT
-498 RYDLTVKNAEVT
+498 YDLTVKNAEVT

-648 LLDSPADD
+648 LLWTEAGKPAPAAVMAEDATDEQKALTWAVESQLISADKPADASVSRWEV
-656 ISPLTGRELVARKV
+656 IRGWNRV
-670 KALSIMAGSYGE
+670 KEM
-682 KQRAEFNVVNDIPAM
+682 K
-697 RKLFAEWD
+697 
-705 TPIVQNPFE
+705 
-714 LGKQVMYPGAAI
+714 
-726 ENDFGWAKLHPVVEG
+726 
-741 YKNYHKMPYDRAS
+741 
-754 WDLLSVVYLLHPEY
+754 
-768 FTESEPGTV
+768 
-777 AVDDKGFTNFT
+777 
-788 PGPDGRHRWLT
+788 
-799 ATPEQLTRLRDC
+799 
-811 IVRTTT
+811 
-817 RAPKH
+817 
-822 TEL
+822 